1 MKLHWFKTLLWPF
14 DWAVFFVND
23 LIGSLNVWRCREAE
37 EGGVLQ
43 SVTSGFMVQVLAML
57 LRTNSSQTFNNSLKI
72 SYLSYLS
79 F

>member
-23 LIGSLNVWRCREAE
+23 LIGFLNVWRCREAE

-43 SVTSGFMVQVLAML
+43 GITSGFIV
-57 LRTNSSQTFNNSLKI
+57 
-72 SYLSYLS
+72 
-79 F
+79 